1 MATFYIKDGN
11 DVFELSATTDVA
23 ISYNGS
29 PTRFKVEDGSTI
41 SDHYVVENATCSFNG
56 VITDIVSL
64 NNKDTSTIKSSKE
77 YIEGLRRIQLAK
89 RTFTVFVDNKLQPF
103 DSCVFTEIGLV
114 KTAQE
119 GLSGWA
125 VTLGF
130 EQIRI
135 AERAKASLIK
145 IDTTNANAESKDAL
159 SSKTDSGTT
168 STNTEE
174 LDRSLLRGTIDGVDS
189 SVKNALGQS
198 VGDRVIVDTTAGGG

>member
-23 ISYNGS
+23 INYAGS

-41 SDHYVVENATCSFNG
+41 TDHYVVENATCSFNG

-64 NNKDTSTIKSSKE
+64 NNRDTSNIKSSKE

-103 DSCVFTEIGLV
+103 DNCVFTEIGLV
-114 KTAQE
+114 KTAME

-145 IDTTNANAESKDAL
+145 IDTTNANAESKDTL

-198 VGDRVIVDTTAGGG
+198 VGDRVIVDATAGAG

>member
-29 PTRFKVEDGSTI
+29 PTRFKVEDGSTVT
-41 SDHYVVENATCSFNG
+41 DHYVVENATCSFNG

-64 NNKDTSTIKSSKE
+64 NNKDTSTLKSSKE

-168 STNTEE
+168 STNKDEVVFSISGG
-174 LDRSLLRGTIDGVDS
+174 LINGVKSQLGPVVGTD
-189 SVKNALGQS
+189 
-198 VGDRVIVDTTAGGG
+198 VIGGADTTAGGG

>member
-168 STNTEE
+168 STNKDE
-174 LDRSLLRGTIDGVDS
+174 LVFSIGGGVVNGAKAQLGPLVGTD
-189 SVKNALGQS
+189 
-198 VGDRVIVDTTAGGG
+198 VISGVDTTAGGG

>member
-41 SDHYVVENATCSFNG
+41 TDHYVVENATCSFNG

-64 NNKDTSTIKSSKE
+64 NNKDTSNIKSSKE

-89 RTFTVFVDNKLQPF
+89 RPFTVFVDNKLQPF
-103 DSCVFTEIGLV
+103 DNCLFTEIGLV
-114 KTAQE
+114 KTAME

-145 IDTTNANAESKDAL
+145 IDTTNASAESKDAL

-168 STNTEE
+168 STNKDE
-174 LDRSLLRGTIDGVDS
+174 LVFSI
-189 SVKNALGQS
+189 
-198 VGDRVIVDTTAGGG
+198 GGGLINGVKPQLGPVVGTDVISGIDATTGGG

>member
-64 NNKDTSTIKSSKE
+64 NNKDTSNIKSSKE

-114 KTAQE
+114 KTAME

-168 STNTEE
+168 STNQE
-174 LDRSLLRGTIDGVDS
+174 LLEFSFAAGVVNGVESKLGKAVGADV
-189 SVKNALGQS
+189 VKE
-198 VGDRVIVDTTAGGG
+198 TTGGG